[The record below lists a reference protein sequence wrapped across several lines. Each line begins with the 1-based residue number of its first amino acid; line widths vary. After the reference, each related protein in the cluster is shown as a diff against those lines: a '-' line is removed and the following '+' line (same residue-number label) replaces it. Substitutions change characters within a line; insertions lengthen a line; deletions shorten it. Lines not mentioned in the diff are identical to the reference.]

1 MHNPE
6 FTTDLF
12 QPTYPNARLREWE
25 FKNIILAGERGY
37 WGELHGMR
45 PIPILTGP
53 SIDGNSSWMSM
64 AAVELQSQ
72 EIGIRA
78 AYGNVVV
85 LGLGM
90 GWAAINMAIREEVS
104 RVTVVDINPDV
115 INLMRN
121 CGIFDQIPEVARNKL
136 EIVEDNALTWRPDHK
151 VDTLLVDIWLKLVEP
166 EKFDQARQMQHNIQA
181 EQVYVWGQEPEI
193 LRLCRAHR
201 GRDVIPDRA
210 LIESVVENDI
220 RLPLMLPDWP
230 DFGERLVEMGN
241 WWGREN
247 DRF

>member
-72 EIGIRA
+72 
-78 AYGNVVV
+78 
-85 LGLGM
+85 
-90 GWAAINMAIREEVS
+90 
-104 RVTVVDINPDV
+104 
-115 INLMRN
+115 
-121 CGIFDQIPEVARNKL
+121 
-136 EIVEDNALTWRPDHK
+136 
-151 VDTLLVDIWLKLVEP
+151 
-166 EKFDQARQMQHNIQA
+166 
-181 EQVYVWGQEPEI
+181 
-193 LRLCRAHR
+193 
-201 GRDVIPDRA
+201 
-210 LIESVVENDI
+210 
-220 RLPLMLPDWP
+220 
-230 DFGERLVEMGN
+230 
-241 WWGREN
+241 
-247 DRF
+247 